1 MFDSKSVLKERISR
15 NQVIDEY
22 SFKQKFYHILDKQV
36 KKCYD
41 QNNLKLL
48 RSFKKLADNFD
59 LNEQEKDAN
68 LKIDVRSSFDE
79 HLKRIKKEQLITT
92 QLNKVNE
99 TQSLHELV
107 SATNKVDSMDSTKNY
122 EIF

>member
-59 LNEQEKDAN
+59 LNEQEKDVN